1 MAQDSIDRHIAF
13 WSRELPDLD
22 PDVEG
27 AVTRMQAIVRR
38 LRHERESSLAG
49 HGLQDWQY
57 DVIWWLRNAG
67 APYQASPT
75 WLAEVLDVRPATLT
89 NRLERLERDGYV
101 DRVPDPDDRRRL
113 LVRLTAKASDA
124 WESVYEDRSSGEH
137 VLLSVLTP
145 DQRRQLADLLRIV
158 TLAAEAD
165 GPDLL
170 PLAD

>member
-13 WSRELPDLD
+13 WTRELPGLD

-27 AVTRMQAIVRR
+27 AVTRMQAVVRR
-38 LRHERESSLAG
+38 LRHEREEALAE
-49 HGLQDWQY
+49 HGLRDWQY
-57 DVIWWLRNAG
+57 DVIWWLRTTG
-67 APYQASPT
+67 TPYQACPT
-75 WLAEVLDVRPATLT
+75 WLAGVLDVRPATLT

-101 DRVPDPDDRRRL
+101 ERIPDPDDRRRL
-113 LVRLTAKASDA
+113 FVRLTRKALDA
-124 WESVYEDRSSGEH
+124 WEAVYEDRSSGEH
-137 VLLSVLTP
+137 VLLAALTP
-145 DQRRQLADLLRIV
+145 EQRRQLADLLRIV

>member
-22 PDVEG
+22 ADVEG
-27 AVTRMQAIVRR
+27 AVTRMQVIVRR
-38 LRHERESSLAG
+38 LRREREEALAG
-49 HGLQDWQY
+49 LGLHDWQY
-57 DVIWWLRNAG
+57 DVIWWLRSTG
-67 APYQASPT
+67 VPYQAGPT
-75 WLAEVLDVRPATLT
+75 WLAGVLDVRPATLT

-113 LVRLTAKASDA
+113 LVRLTAKACEA

-137 VLLSVLTP
+137 VLLAALTP
-145 DQRRQLADLLRIV
+145 AQRRQLSDLLRIV
-158 TLAAEAD
+158 TLAVESD